1 MNTYKY
7 HYQVGF
13 PTNLRKP
20 SGCVELVYTDHARR
34 AARNDRYG
42 RIEAL
47 PRKLRLSRVQLIE
60 AEALADGTLVKG
72 LYRMG
77 YDDNYWLLLAIAFC
91 EDGAV
96 VKTVWKNQRAD
107 QHATLQRELYSVP
120 TR

>member
-1 MNTYKY
+1 METYKY

-20 SGCVELVYTDHARR
+20 KGCVELEYTDHARR

-60 AEALADGTLVKG
+60 AEALADGTLLKG

-77 YDDNYWLLLAIAFC
+77 YNENYWLALAIAFC
-91 EDGAV
+91 EEGAL
-96 VKTVWKNQRAD
+96 VKTVWLNERTD
-107 QHATLQRELYSVP
+107 RHATLRRELYDVP